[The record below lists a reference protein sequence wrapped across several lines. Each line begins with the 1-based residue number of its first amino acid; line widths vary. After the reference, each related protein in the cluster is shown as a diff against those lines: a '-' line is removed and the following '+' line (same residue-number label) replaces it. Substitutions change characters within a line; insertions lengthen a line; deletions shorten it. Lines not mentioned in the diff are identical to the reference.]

1 MSENPIDG
9 KRARASSA
17 NCGCQRT
24 LGLET
29 RFGPDWPGLRCLAKT
44 RRGTECQKPAIKG
57 RSRCQLHGGRST
69 GPKTPEGRARIAA
82 ANYKHGNRT
91 NERLAEN
98 KALAQSNR
106 EIWAAYRAEVALMKA
121 GGYLPKGWSPWA

>member
-1 MSENPIDG
+1 MSENPLDG
-9 KRARASSA
+9 EQAEASAA
-17 NCGCQRT
+17 NCSCPRT

-29 RFGPDWPGLRCLAKT
+29 RFGPDWPGRRCLAKT

-57 RSRCQLHGGRST
+57 RVRCQLHGGRST
-69 GPKTPEGRARIAA
+69 GPKTEEGRARIAA

-106 EIWAAYRAEVALMKA
+106 EIWAAIRAEVALMKA

>member
-9 KRARASSA
+9 EKARASSA
-17 NCGCQRT
+17 NCDCPRT

-29 RFGPDWPGLRCLAKT
+29 RFGPDWPGRRCLAKT

-69 GPKTPEGRARIAA
+69 GPRTEEGRARIAA
-82 ANYKHGNRT
+82 AHYKHGNRT
-91 NERLAEN
+91 KERLAEN
-98 KALAQSNR
+98 KERAAGNRQIWFALRSQI
-106 EIWAAYRAEVALMKA
+106 ELMIRD
-121 GGYLPKGWSPWA
+121 GYLPRNYRA